1 MPRNS
6 HDDYDSTA
14 HDHDPMQHDRQARR
28 KSKFN
33 PNHQTKKSEQAVL
46 KEIAAVEGLE
56 GGFKTTY
63 KPGPFE
69 EGWLLDSLR
78 GFYDLGF
85 ISDVMSRVKG
95 GKEANVYLCQSN
107 PVHGDLPLAAKVYRP
122 RFFRNLRN
130 DAFYREGR
138 AVLDETGHAVKA
150 SDQRTLRA
158 IGKKSSFG
166 EQVSHTSWLMHEYTT
181 LTKLYEVGA
190 SVPKPYATTENAIL
204 MSYYG
209 NGVRGAST
217 LSETNLGADEALPLF
232 EEAMR
237 NIELMLQNGFIH
249 GDLSAYN
256 ILYHEGK
263 IVLIDFPQVVETSTN
278 YSAAFILERDV
289 TRVCEYFT
297 IQGVD
302 CNAREIVQR
311 MTKEYLKLDME
322 KLKADQSRSEYQ
334 EEEEDPDDW
343 Y

>member
-1 MPRNS
+1 MSRYQ
-6 HDDYDSTA
+6 HDDTDPSGKDSRA
-14 HDHDPMQHDRQARR
+14 GRPDRQTVRR
-28 KSKFN
+28 GKFN
-33 PNHQTKKSEQAVL
+33 PNHQPKKSRQDVL
-46 KEIAAVEGLE
+46 SEIAAPDGLE
-56 GGFKTTY
+56 GGFNTTY

-85 ISDVMSRVKG
+85 ISDVLSRVKG
-95 GKEANVYLCQSN
+95 GKEANVYRCQAN
-107 PVHGDLPLAAKVYRP
+107 PAHGDIPLAAKVYRP

-138 AVLDETGHAVKA
+138 AVLDEAGHAVKS
-150 SDQRTLRA
+150 SDQRTQRA
-158 IGKKSSFG
+158 IGKKSAFG

-181 LTKLYEVGA
+181 LKKLYEVGA

-204 MSYYG
+204 MSYFG
-209 NGVRGAST
+209 DGVRGASA
-217 LSETNLGADEALPLF
+217 LSEINLSTDEAAPLF
-232 EEAMR
+232 QEAMR
-237 NIELMLQNGFIH
+237 NIELMLEHGYIH
-249 GDLSAYN
+249 GDLSPYN
-256 ILYHEGK
+256 ILYHNGQ

-289 TRVCEYFT
+289 TRVCEYFVL
-297 IQGVD
+297 QGVD

-311 MTKEYLKLDME
+311 MTKQYLNVDME
-322 KLKADQSRSEYQ
+322 KLKADQSRMEYQ